1 MCVIVNIG
9 IKHDC
14 EFMYH
19 IKSTDES
26 LHNERRR
33 REFCNGSSV
42 LLMWYINEQECFIAI
57 ITHTYDTN
65 MLFL

>member
-1 MCVIVNIG
+1 
-9 IKHDC
+9 
-14 EFMYH
+14 MYY

-26 LHNERRR
+26 FHNERRR
-33 REFCNGSSV
+33 REFPNWSSV

-57 ITHTYDTN
+57 VTHMSDTN

>member
-1 MCVIVNIG
+1 
-9 IKHDC
+9 
-14 EFMYH
+14 MYH
-19 IKSTDES
+19 IKSPDES